1 MNDSAI
7 YELMYSYCRGE
18 LLALVTQAINT
29 RETFENFQARS
40 LGHLIPSIEMSQL
53 RIAKYERVQ

>member
-29 RETFENFQARS
+29 RETLGNFQARS
-40 LGHLIPSIEMSQL
+40 LGQFIPYYFRDREGIT
-53 RIAKYERVQ
+53 KC

>member
-7 YELMYSYCRGE
+7 YELMYPYCRGE

-29 RETFENFQARS
+29 RETSENFHARS
-40 LGHLIPSIEMSQL
+40 LGHLIPSREM
-53 RIAKYERVQ
+53 